1 MESGA
6 VRIRAPPTYGGAL
19 LVFTGSSLAHGL
31 LGLIGTAALAIVWWK
46 KSELE
51 EKVLTARF
59 PGYADY
65 RRRVRRRFLPWLV

>member
-1 MESGA
+1 
-6 VRIRAPPTYGGAL
+6 L
-19 LVFTGSSLAHGL
+19 LFAGISLSLGL
-31 LGLIGTAALAIVWWK
+31 LGLVGTAALALVWWR

-51 EKVLTARF
+51 EHVLTARF